1 MNLILKISLRNLL
14 RQKRRNV
21 LLGIGIAF
29 GMSIL
34 IIANSFSHGI
44 SDILLNKIIKWMTG
58 HILVTMQEQTKDK
71 KKWAIIR
78 DQERIKQIIQER
90 VVGDKDI
97 YEGIS
102 TESGGASGGGHEVSA
117 RALGNGSA
125 EMIVVVGTELDDTFY
140 QESQILHG
148 NPEDIKNPNIENP
161 IILYDTLAKNLN
173 VRLNDTLRIRF
184 TTVYGQVQAARFTI
198 VAILKAPNLF
208 MGYASFTSRET
219 MKALLGYQPY
229 ETGSFSVIMKNL
241 NDPKRVIE
249 QADRLHEA
257 LQPNVA
263 GYQGTLQ
270 ANGHEQTVQMLAAAP
285 ETESR
290 QQFAAQLQSLN
301 GSLEETLADKQ
312 AVVLSQPMAEQL
324 GVRVGDQI
332 SAVYETRF
340 EGMAPT
346 KTYRVGAIFQ
356 PNQVVRAEMVFLH
369 ADQMYATFFPS
380 LPKFAAVLN
389 RQSPLFPLLI
399 KEWMLLERSADRTA
413 LQKKY
418 KALEDTKWRGAILDV
433 NTMYEL
439 ASDVLKLEQVM
450 NIVTLVAVLILFFII
465 LIGVVNTLR
474 MTSRE
479 RTREIGTVRAIGMQ
493 RNDVRWSFVTEVL
506 LLSLFASLAGIVL
519 AFVVMQ
525 FLSLYTFN
533 TENILSLFLVK
544 KHLYFLPTIADIGQN
559 LLIILVITFLTAFF
573 PAARAAKL
581 SVAEALRH
589 FE

>member
-14 RQKRRNV
+14 RQKRRNI

-90 VVGDKDI
+90 VAGDKDI

-102 TESGGASGGGHEVSA
+102 TESVGSSGGGHEVSA

-125 EMIVVVGTELDDTFY
+125 EMIVVVGTKLDDSFY
-140 QESQILHG
+140 QESQILSG
-148 NPEDIKNPNIENP
+148 NPKDIQNPNIENP

-173 VRLNDTLRIRF
+173 VSLNDTLRIRF

-219 MKALLGYQPY
+219 MKALLSYKPY

-241 NDPKRVIE
+241 DDPQRVIE
-249 QADRLHEA
+249 QANRLHEA

-263 GYQGTLQ
+263 GYKGMLQ
-270 ANGHEQTVQMLAAAP
+270 ANGREQTVQLLAVTHSP
-285 ETESR
+285 ESR
-290 QQFAAQLQSLN
+290 QQFIAQVHVVT
-301 GSLEETLADKQ
+301 GSLVETLADNQ
-312 AVVLSQPMAEQL
+312 AVILSQPLAENL
-324 GVRVGDQI
+324 GIGIGNQFSVT
-332 SAVYETRF
+332 YETRF
-340 EGMAPT
+340 EGMSPAR
-346 KTYRVGAIFQ
+346 TYRVGTIFQ
-356 PNQVVRAEMVFLH
+356 PDQVMNEEMVFVH
-369 ADQMYATFFPS
+369 ADQMYATFFPL
-380 LPKFAAVLN
+380 LPKFAANLN

-399 KEWMLLERSADRTA
+399 KEWTLLERSSDRTA

-418 KALEDTKWRGAILDV
+418 KDLEDIKWRGAILDV

-450 NIVTLVAVLILFFII
+450 NIVTLVAVLVLFFII

-474 MTSRE
+474 MTIRE

-506 LLSLFASLAGIVL
+506 LLSLFASLVGIVL
-519 AFVVMQ
+519 AFVAMQ
-525 FLSLYTFN
+525 LLSLYTFN
-533 TENILSLFLVK
+533 TEGILTMFLVS
-544 KHLYFLPTIADIGQN
+544 KHLYFLPTITDIGQN